1 LNGDRTFGKKGVI
14 MNSETGRIM
23 TRLEVE
29 ALSDTEKA
37 KCVPIDEQMMT
48 LKQKLEMQ
56 VSPHDSK
63 SELGKLRIRHKNSL
77 RNQPCPCGSGYK
89 FKKCCWSKVA

>member
-1 LNGDRTFGKKGVI
+1 

-23 TRLEVE
+23 PLTEM
-29 ALSDTEKA
+29 ASLSGTEKA
-37 KCVPIDEQMMT
+37 KCFPVDEATMT

-56 VSPHDSK
+56 VSPYDSK
-63 SELGKLRIRHKNSL
+63 STLGKLRVKHKNSK
-77 RNQPCPCGSGYK
+77 RNKPCFCGSGKK